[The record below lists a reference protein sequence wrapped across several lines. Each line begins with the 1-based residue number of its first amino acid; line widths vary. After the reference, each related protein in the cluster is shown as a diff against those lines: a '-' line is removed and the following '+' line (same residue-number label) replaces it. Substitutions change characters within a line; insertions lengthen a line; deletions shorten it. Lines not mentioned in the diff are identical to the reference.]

1 MRFNVAMDADG
12 VDIGEYIPFTNNA
25 KVRQFMS
32 NEDGNFNK
40 RKLALYKH
48 VFGAVDLKSHQSF
61 RDSICRILFDRQ
73 YVAHHRW
80 PHPR

>member
-12 VDIGEYIPFTNNA
+12 VDIGEFLPFSSNA
-25 KVRQFMS
+25 KIRLFMC
-32 NEDGNFNK
+32 NEDGKYAK

-48 VFGAVDLKSHQSF
+48 IFGAVDLKSNQAF
-61 RDSICRILFDRQ
+61 RDSFCRILFDRQ